1 MGRAVRL
8 VTCRAMS
15 DEHVQ
20 VRVEQR
26 GDATVVW
33 VSGVLDALAL
43 PEVSVVLTDAQR
55 GSGPVYVDLAE
66 VTFMDSRGLG
76 SLLAANERSREGAP
90 PVKVHSPSEAVVR
103 LLDVSGVRGV
113 LTEVDALP

>member
-1 MGRAVRL
+1 M
-8 VTCRAMS
+8 TT
-15 DEHVQ
+15 EHVQ

-33 VSGVLDALAL
+33 VTGVLDALAL
-43 PEVSVVLTDAQR
+43 PEVSLALTDAQR
-55 GSGPVYVDLAE
+55 GSGTVFVDLAG

-90 PVKVHSPSEAVVR
+90 PVRVHSPSDAVTR

-113 LTEVDALP
+113 LVEVDELP